1 MRTRKKVRNIES
13 YYVKEA
19 RKTRERQDATI
30 VMCVL
35 ITFGVIIWTAIK

>member
-30 VMCVL
+30 AVCAL
-35 ITFGVIIWTAIK
+35 ITFGIIVWSILR

>member
-1 MRTRKKVRNIES
+1 MKLKTNLES

-30 VMCVL
+30 VVCLL
-35 ITFGVIIWTAIK
+35 ITFGIIVWSVLK

>member
-19 RKTRERQDATI
+19 RKTRERQNATI
-30 VMCVL
+30 VLCAA
-35 ITFGVIIWTAIK
+35 ITFGIIIWSVTR